1 VEVAKSGGEE
11 SGMNAE
17 LRIAYRP
24 DDEWCGQ
31 LDAIVKSGAF
41 SGAGSAWFDRQ
52 SVKENFIAALHRF
65 PISVS
70 NPPMIESGFGS
81 KERSGTLEQFHLRIA
96 IRPYDVRG
104 TLLVQVDLATESWT
118 TPDSDQQQSVIT
130 RFLTEYAAVEV
141 FASNLKQVL
150 NGQRD
155 FAVLPGIAK

>member
-1 VEVAKSGGEE
+1 VEVAKSGGED

-17 LRIAYRP
+17 LRVAYRP

-31 LDAIVKSGAF
+31 LDAIVKSGSF

-65 PISVS
+65 PISAS
-70 NPPMIESGFGS
+70 NPPMVESGFGS
-81 KERSGTLEQFHLRIA
+81 KERPGTLEQCHLRIA

-104 TLLVQVDLATESWT
+104 TLLVQVDLAAESWT

-150 NGQRD
+150 NGERD